1 MTAEQRYDFFYERDI
16 QFYSS
21 DHYAWY
27 EEFESGD
34 IFLHHRFKSPS
45 LDRDWGRSARAY
57 QDRLAR
63 EALTPG
69 QPPPAEQDGRDLI
82 EPNCCSRGETLS

>member
-34 IFLHHRFKSPS
+34 IFLHHRF
-45 LDRDWGRSARAY
+45 A
-57 QDRLAR
+57 
-63 EALTPG
+63 TPG
-69 QPPPAEQDGRDLI
+69 QPPPHQQDGRDELG
-82 EPNCCSRGETLS
+82 RGH

>member
-45 LDRDWGRSARAY
+45 LYRDWGRSARAY

-82 EPNCCSRGETLS
+82 EATAKNK